1 VGFENRGG
9 TVRFNLQE
17 IVGQQFIEAS
27 FVDIANDQGGQVHV
41 DYSDPVLAWERQL
54 FLAVK
59 LHPGVVTILRIGPE
73 RELSVFWTGR
83 VGAMASLAFSR
94 TADRLVLADSHQLH
108 FIAHDGAHS
117 SMRTSKEIDALTG
130 LNDEI
135 ATANLRDDALT
146 INVTGGRP
154 ESIDIDGAIRQVAGL
169 DDRALI
175 LLDSPILGRDRLEIR
190 QVVSQRDKR
199 KYSLTEGPWQLVRLG
214 RVGAVLNGRTGEIL
228 LVEELVASQL
238 DWTPPGALVGV
249 AWTERIDDRLVLLTS
264 AGYSLVT
271 PVNSGSVEP
280 PEKQHSETG
289 QN

>member
-17 IVGQQFIEAS
+17 IVGQKFIEAS
-27 FVDIANDQGGQVHV
+27 FVDIANDQGSQVHV

-83 VGAMASLAFSR
+83 VGAMTSLAFSR

-108 FIAHDGAHS
+108 FIAHDGTHS

-135 ATANLRDDALT
+135 ATANLRDDTLT

-154 ESIDIDGAIRQVAGL
+154 ELIDIDGAIRQVVGL
-169 DDRALI
+169 DDRAMI

-228 LVEELVASQL
+228 LVDELVASRL

-249 AWTERIDDRLVLLTS
+249 AWTERIDRLVLLTS

-271 PVNSGSVEP
+271 PVNSGSVAR